1 MFIAVIPAYLS
12 RSVAGSYDNEAISI
26 TLLLAT
32 FYYFLDAVE
41 TASFISSAISAMCYA
56 YLVASWGGY
65 SFVIAFI
72 PLFVLACLIT
82 GKFNYRIYLAYSFFY
97 VIGNFWSMQ
106 TKFVEFK
113 VWHKSEHLGSHFVFL
128 VIQGKLIYDYLR
140 KNFKSEELKRFLS
153 TFAALCCFVVVS
165 LIFYMGFMGKT

>member
-32 FYYFLDAVE
+32 FYYFLNAIE
-41 TASFISSAISAMCYA
+41 KGSFFSSVLSALSYA

-72 PLFVLACLIT
+72 PLFVLASLIT
-82 GKFNYRIYLAYSFFY
+82 GMFNYRIYLAYSIFY

-128 VIQGKLIYDYLR
+128 LI
-140 KNFKSEELKRFLS
+140 
-153 TFAALCCFVVVS
+153 
-165 LIFYMGFMGKT
+165 